1 MSIFLLPDDVKK
13 LTGYE
18 RASFQ
23 LAWCKDNGVVAFL
36 SAAGEV
42 NIPIASIEGRRTA
55 NDEAWA
61 PDFSPIQQKG

>member
-1 MSIFLLPDDVKK
+1 MKK

-23 LAWCKDNGVVAFL
+23 LRWCVENGVRAWL

-42 NIPIASIEGRRTA
+42 VVPRSAIDGTPQAK
-55 NDEAWA
+55 NDPAWA
-61 PDFSPIQQKG
+61 PDFTKIRGQG